1 VSAGASLDRLVA
13 LGQGRIDATLG
24 TERNLST
31 LSMKVNRLIDVSKA
45 GVEDHGSALVTTRDY
60 ARAQPDV
67 MERFVRAFLEGISL
81 AKRNKELAK
90 RVYAKNFR
98 LTDEVI
104 LDLNYQTFVLQQI
117 PKEPIFPRDAL
128 ENLMADLAEE
138 NPKIKEINI
147 GELLD
152 NTLIQR
158 QRDNGFIDQLYR

>member
-1 VSAGASLDRLVA
+1 
-13 LGQGRIDATLG
+13 
-24 TERNLST
+24 
-31 LSMKVNRLIDVSKA
+31 
-45 GVEDHGSALVTTRDY
+45 VEDHGSALVTTRDY

>member
-1 VSAGASLDRLVA
+1 
-13 LGQGRIDATLG
+13 
-24 TERNLST
+24 
-31 LSMKVNRLIDVSKA
+31 M
-45 GVEDHGSALVTTRDY
+45 
-60 ARAQPDV
+60 
-67 MERFVRAFLEGISL
+67 
-81 AKRNKELAK
+81 AK

-152 NTLIQR
+152 NTLYPAPKGITVLLTSSTDDR
-158 QRDNGFIDQLYR
+158 NVELLAYRLNFAIARTPFRRE